1 MKKVAVIFG
10 GMSSEHD
17 VSIMSGKSVLKNIDK
32 QKYDVNPVYI
42 DKLGVWYTYDV
53 NLDFNE
59 EKLNKISNILDYL
72 KQFDVVFPVL
82 HGLYGEDGTIQGVL
96 KMLNIPFVGCDVLS
110 SSISMDKVYTKMA
123 FEKADLPQTK
133 YIYLKKEKDN
143 LIIVDEKF
151 NFNYAS
157 IDTIVNEVKNKL
169 KYPVFVKP
177 SNSGS
182 SVGINKVVDEISL
195 KDAINDALKYDT
207 KILIEEG
214 IIGRE
219 LECAIFEDNGE
230 ITVSCVGEII
240 TSNNFYDYNTKYVDN
255 TAKLEIPA
263 KISSEIED
271 EIKERAKKAFRVVDG
286 KNIARVDFF
295 LDKDNNIYINEINTM
310 PGFTSI
316 SMYPKLFEHSGINY
330 TNLLS
335 KLIEATINR

>member
-17 VSIMSGKSVLKNIDK
+17 VSIISGKSVLKNIDK

-42 DKLGVWYTYDV
+42 DKSGMWYSYDV
-53 NLDFNE
+53 NIDFNE
-59 EKLNKISNILDYL
+59 EKLNKISNILEYL

-82 HGLYGEDGTIQGVL
+82 HGLYGEDGTIQGML

-123 FEKADLPQTK
+123 FEKADLLQTK
-133 YIYLKKEKDN
+133 YIYVKQEKDN
-143 LIIVDEKF
+143 LILFDEKF
-151 NFNYAS
+151 NS
-157 IDTIVNEVKNKL
+157 IPSSIANVIKEVENKL

-182 SVGINKVVDEISL
+182 SVGINKAVDKTSL

-207 KILIEEG
+207 KILIEQG

-240 TSNNFYDYNTKYVDN
+240 TNNNFYDYDTKYIDN

-263 KISSEIED
+263 QIPSEIQD
-271 EIKERAKKAFRVVDG
+271 IIKEIAKKAFRVVDG
-286 KNIARVDFF
+286 RNIARVDFF

-316 SMYPKLFEHSGINY
+316 SMYPKLFEYSGIKY
-330 TNLLS
+330 TELLS
-335 KLIEATINR
+335 KLIEAAMNR

>member
-32 QKYDVNPVYI
+32 QKYDVNPIYI
-42 DKLGVWYTYDV
+42 DKLGIWYRYDV
-53 NLDFNE
+53 NLEFNE
-59 EKLNKISNILDYL
+59 ENLNKISNILEYL

-82 HGLYGEDGTIQGVL
+82 HGLYGEDGTIQGML

-123 FEKADLPQTK
+123 FERADLLQTK
-133 YIYLKKEKDN
+133 YIYVKKEKDD
-143 LIIVDEKF
+143 LILFDEKF
-151 NFNYAS
+151 SSNSAT
-157 IDTIVNEVKNKL
+157 IDNIVKDVENKL

-182 SVGINKVVDEISL
+182 SVGISKAVDEFSL
-195 KDAINDALKYDT
+195 KNAINEALKYDT
-207 KILIEEG
+207 KILVEEG

-240 TSNNFYDYNTKYVDN
+240 TSNNFYDYDTKYVDN

-263 KISSEIED
+263 QIPSEIED
-271 EIKERAKKAFRVVDG
+271 KIREIAKKAFRVVDG
-286 KNIARVDFF
+286 RNIARVDFF
-295 LDKDNNIYINEINTM
+295 LDKDNKIYINEINTM

-316 SMYPKLFEHSGINY
+316 SMYPKLFDHSGINY
-330 TNLLS
+330 SELLS
-335 KLIEATINR
+335 KLIEAAMSR

>member
-17 VSIMSGKSVLKNIDK
+17 ISIMSGKSVLKNIDK

-42 DKLGVWYTYDV
+42 DKSGMWYSYDV

-59 EKLNKISNILDYL
+59 EKLNKISNILEYL

-82 HGLYGEDGTIQGVL
+82 HGLYGEDGTIQGML

-123 FEKADLPQTK
+123 FQKADLLQTK
-133 YIYLKKEKDN
+133 YIYVKQEKDN
-143 LIIVDEKF
+143 LILFDEKF
-151 NFNYAS
+151 NYNNAS
-157 IDTIVNEVKNKL
+157 LDNIVKEVENKL

-182 SVGINKVVDEISL
+182 SVGINKAVDKTSL

-230 ITVSCVGEII
+230 IAASCVGEII
-240 TSNNFYDYNTKYVDN
+240 TNNSFYDYDTKYIDN

-271 EIKERAKKAFRVVDG
+271 KTKEIAKKAFRVVDG
-286 KNIARVDFF
+286 RNIARADFF

-330 TNLLS
+330 TELLS
-335 KLIEATINR
+335 NLIEAAMNR

>member
-1 MKKVAVIFG
+1 MKKIAVIFG
-10 GMSSEHD
+10 GMSSEHE

-42 DKLGVWYTYDV
+42 DKSGMWYSYDV

-59 EKLNKISNILDYL
+59 EKLNKISNILEYL

-82 HGLYGEDGTIQGVL
+82 HGLYGEDGTIQGML

-123 FEKADLPQTK
+123 FEKADLLQTK
-133 YIYLKKEKDN
+133 YIYVKQEKDN
-143 LIIVDEKF
+143 LILFDEKF
-151 NFNYAS
+151 NYNNAS
-157 IDTIVNEVKNKL
+157 LDNIVKEVENKL

-182 SVGINKVVDEISL
+182 SVGINKAVDKTSL

-207 KILIEEG
+207 KILIEQG

-230 ITVSCVGEII
+230 IATSCVGEII
-240 TSNNFYDYNTKYVDN
+240 TNNNFYDYDTKYVDN

-263 KISSEIED
+263 KIPSEIE
-271 EIKERAKKAFRVVDG
+271 EKIKEIAKKAFRVVDG
-286 KNIARVDFF
+286 RNIARVDFF

-316 SMYPKLFEHSGINY
+316 SMYPKLFEYSGIKY
-330 TNLLS
+330 TELLS
-335 KLIEATINR
+335 KLIEAAMKR

>member
-1 MKKVAVIFG
+1 MKKIAVIFG

-42 DKLGVWYTYDV
+42 DKSGMWYSYDV

-59 EKLNKISNILDYL
+59 EKLNKISNILEYL

-82 HGLYGEDGTIQGVL
+82 HGLYGEDGTIQGML

-110 SSISMDKVYTKMA
+110 SSISMDKVYAKMA
-123 FEKADLPQTK
+123 FEKADLLQTK
-133 YIYLKKEKDN
+133 YIYVKQENDN
-143 LIIVDEKF
+143 LILFDQKF
-151 NFNYAS
+151 NSNHSS
-157 IDTIVNEVKNKL
+157 IANVIKEVENKL
-169 KYPVFVKP
+169 KYPVFIKP

-182 SVGINKVVDEISL
+182 SVGINKAVDKTSL

-240 TSNNFYDYNTKYVDN
+240 TNNSFYDYDTKYVDN

-263 KISSEIED
+263 KIPSEIQD
-271 EIKERAKKAFRVVDG
+271 IIKEIAKKAFRVVDG
-286 KNIARVDFF
+286 RNIARVDFF

-316 SMYPKLFEHSGINY
+316 SMYPKLFEYSGIKY
-330 TNLLS
+330 TELLS
-335 KLIEATINR
+335 KLIEAAMNR